1 MDNLDPVDLEEKQ
14 RLRLL
19 TAFHNILTYDDREKV
34 IRFCEQ
40 TLAAGPQLFK
50 SKDRSVG
57 RLPTLT
63 LRARLL

>member
-1 MDNLDPVDLEEKQ
+1 MKDLDEIELEEKQ
-14 RLRLL
+14 RARLL

-50 SKDRSVG
+50 SKD
-57 RLPTLT
+57 
-63 LRARLL
+63 